1 MSGRVLVAMSG
12 GVDSSV
18 ALLKIIEEGYDPI
31 GVTMKLWDSPEGT
44 PSTDSYCCSVEAI
57 NNAKLVCEKY
67 DVPHYTLD
75 FQDDFQKNVV
85 DYLVD
90 QYFSGNT
97 PNPCIQCNTHLRWG
111 GLIQKADHLN
121 AKWIATGHYARID
134 ELKGVGK
141 VIRKGIDEKKDQSY
155 VLWGIGE
162 GLLERTLFPLGN
174 LRKEEVRD
182 IARKAGLVT
191 AEIAESQELCFLPNA
206 DYRRFLKD
214 YVPERAEAEEKGAM
228 VSPDGEVVGEH
239 QGISQYTI
247 GQRRKLGVTGPVSSY
262 VQQINQETNTITV
275 APREKMYFPGCQV
288 HQLNWLIPSEE
299 WPTGIIYTHIRYN
312 HDGVESKMEYRENGS
327 VSVKFKSPQ
336 FAVAPGQSAVFYIND
351 ILLGGGIIAGAES
364 SPEQNGLDN
373 HSQ

>member
-111 GLIQKADHLN
+111 GLIQKADDLN

-141 VIRKGIDEKKDQSY
+141 VIRKGVDETKDQSY
-155 VLWGIGE
+155 VLWGISE
-162 GLLERTLFPLGN
+162 DLLERTLFPLGN
-174 LRKEEVRD
+174 LRKKEVRE
-182 IARKAGLVT
+182 IARKEGLVT
-191 AEIAESQELCFLPNA
+191 AEIAESQEICFIPDA
-206 DYRRFLKD
+206 DYRRFLKE
-214 YVPERAEAEEKGAM
+214 YVPDRAGTEEKGAM
-228 VSPDGEVVGEH
+228 VSLDGEVVGEH
-239 QGISQYTI
+239 
-247 GQRRKLGVTGPVSSY
+247 
-262 VQQINQETNTITV
+262 
-275 APREKMYFPGCQV
+275 
-288 HQLNWLIPSEE
+288 
-299 WPTGIIYTHIRYN
+299 
-312 HDGVESKMEYRENGS
+312 
-327 VSVKFKSPQ
+327 
-336 FAVAPGQSAVFYIND
+336 
-351 ILLGGGIIAGAES
+351 
-364 SPEQNGLDN
+364 
-373 HSQ
+373 

>member
-1 MSGRVLVAMSG
+1 MSSCVLVAMSG

-97 PNPCIQCNTHLRWG
+97 PNPCIQCNTHLRWR
-111 GLIQKADHLN
+111 GLIQKADDLN

-141 VIRKGIDEKKDQSY
+141 VIRKGVDETKDQSY

-162 GLLERTLFPLGN
+162 DLLEKTLFPLGN
-174 LRKEEVRD
+174 LRKKEVRE
-182 IARKAGLVT
+182 IARKEGLVT
-191 AEIAESQELCFLPNA
+191 AEIAESQEICFIPDA
-206 DYRRFLKD
+206 DYRRFLKE
-214 YVPERAEAEEKGAM
+214 YVPDRAGTEEKGAM
-228 VSPDGEVVGEH
+228 VSLDGEVVGEH
-239 QGISQYTI
+239 QGLSQYTI
-247 GQRRKLGVTGPVSSY
+247 GQRRKLGVTGPISSY
-262 VQQINQETNTITV
+262 VQQINLETNTITV
-275 APREKMYFPGCQV
+275 APREKMYFPGCRV
-288 HQLNWLIPSEE
+288 HQLNWLIPPEE

-336 FAVAPGQSAVFYIND
+336 FAVAPGQSAVFYIDD
-351 ILLGGGIIAGAES
+351 ILLGGGIIA
-364 SPEQNGLDN
+364 
-373 HSQ
+373 